1 MLKRVMFVSRNAIEN
16 LAGDWSDFALISIYD
31 PSPAAGM
38 INLKAFRRAKSFHFH
53 DVVPEREYEEA
64 VVHMDEAQASDMVAF
79 LHEIESDVEGVLVNC
94 GAGVSRSA
102 AVAKWTCGSLRIP
115 FNGRYDKYNK
125 HVYKLLCE
133 AEKAWRKEHH
143 GH

>member
-16 LAGDWSDFALISIYD
+16 VAGDWSDFALISIDD
-31 PSPAAGM
+31 PSPAAGK
-38 INLKAFRRAKSFHFH
+38 IDLKAFRHAKSFHFH
-53 DVVPEREYEEA
+53 DVVPERDYEEA
-64 VVHMDEAQASDMVAF
+64 VVHMDASQAAEMVVF
-79 LHEIESDVEGVLVNC
+79 LHEIKDDVDGVLVNC

-102 AVAKWTCGSLRIP
+102 AVAKWICGSLRIP
-115 FNGRYDKYNK
+115 FNSRYDKYNR

-143 GH
+143 GN